1 MIKKSHL
8 FIIILIFLHHCGYTP
23 IYKGLV
29 NANFAIVIKEIRGD
43 RDLGNSIKSNLN
55 RYRITDGKKLFYV
68 SASSNYLKNS
78 ISKDTTG
85 KTTEYQLKAV
95 TVFKIEK
102 ENIIKEIKITES
114 FNMKSKNNKFEE
126 NEYELIL
133 KESMANTIVQK
144 LILQLNRL

>member
-1 MIKKSHL
+1 MVKKSYL
-8 FIIILIFLHHCGYTP
+8 LILILIFLHHCGYTP
-23 IYKGLV
+23 IYKGMI
-29 NANFAIVIKEIRGD
+29 NANFAVVIKEIRGD

-55 RYRITDGKKLFYV
+55 RYQTTEGEKIFYV
-68 SASSNYLKNS
+68 SASSTYLKNS

-95 TVFKIEK
+95 TIFKVEK

-114 FNMKSKNNKFEE
+114 FNMKSKDNKFEE
-126 NEYELIL
+126 SEYELIL
-133 KESMANTIVQK
+133 KENMAKTIVQK